1 MNFLVILI
9 LFSGLSFLAYGVEYL
24 RSPLMKSEFKRF
36 GLEKLGGFTVLL
48 EVLGAVGL
56 LVGIW
61 IHSLLLLSSFGLG
74 LLMFLGVMV
83 RIKMKDSLWI
93 SLPATFYMALN
104 FYIFYKAYML

>member
-9 LFSGLSFLAYGVEYL
+9 LFSSLSFLAYGVEYL
-24 RSPLMKSEFKRF
+24 RSPLMKNEFKRF

-48 EVLGAVGL
+48 EVLGAMGL
-56 LVGIW
+56 MVGIW

-74 LLMFLGVMV
+74 LLMLLGVMV

-104 FYIFYKAYML
+104 FYIFYRSYMI

>member
-1 MNFLVILI
+1 
-9 LFSGLSFLAYGVEYL
+9 
-24 RSPLMKSEFKRF
+24 MKNEFKRF

-74 LLMFLGVMV
+74 LLMLLGVMV

-104 FYIFYKAYML
+104 FYIFYKAYMI

>member
-9 LFSGLSFLAYGVEYL
+9 LFSSLSFLAYGVEYL
-24 RSPLMKSEFKRF
+24 RSPLMKNEFKRF

-48 EVLGAVGL
+48 EVLGAMGL
-56 LVGIW
+56 MVGIW

-74 LLMFLGVMV
+74 LLMLLGVMV

-93 SLPATFYMALN
+93 SLPATFYMFLN
-104 FYIFYKAYML
+104 FYIFYRAYII

>member
-1 MNFLVILI
+1 
-9 LFSGLSFLAYGVEYL
+9 
-24 RSPLMKSEFKRF
+24 MKNEFKRF

-104 FYIFYKAYML
+104 FYIFYKAYMI